1 LALKIEFSATARNDL
16 LSIRR
21 YIAQDNERA
30 AERVVLRILQSVR
43 HLGIFPELGREWIKA
58 GTRAMSIPGLP
69 YRVHYRIAGEIV
81 EVLTVVH
88 TSRKFP

>member
-1 LALKIEFSATARNDL
+1 MRIEFSATARSDL

-21 YIAQDNERA
+21 FIAQDNERA

-43 HLGIFPELGREWIKA
+43 HLAIFPELGREWMRS

-69 YRVHYRIAGEIV
+69 YRVHYQIAGATV

-88 TSRKFP
+88 TSREFP